1 MQFLKLMF
9 IVGVLGFGA
18 THVLSHATSGKYTA
32 SSKSGFVPVVMP
44 DGADFNEVL
53 VIGPDCNTERGQR
66 TRALAAKLAQAGIP
80 HRRTESIEFSNPSDM
95 GGMMRLN
102 EVMQQDA
109 PIVLVRGQGKGNPS
123 VEEVIALYRPSKR

>member
-1 MQFLKLMF
+1 MQFLKLMLM
-9 IVGVLGFGA
+9 VGVLGLGA
-18 THVLSHATSGKYTA
+18 THLLSHATSGKYAA

-53 VIGPDCNTERGQR
+53 VIGPDCSTARGKR
-66 TRALAAKLAQAGIP
+66 TRSLAAKLAEAGIP
-80 HRRTESIEFSNPSDM
+80 HRRTESIGFTNPSDIA
-95 GGMMRLN
+95 GMMRLN